1 MLRRGGR
8 LGLVSVAAGCGR
20 CSEEGSTTVSVQG
33 RLFFG
38 GIAP

>member
-8 LGLVSVAAGCGR
+8 LGLVAAGCGR
-20 CSEEGSTTVSVQG
+20 CSEEGSTTVSVKG